1 MTLAEARSGAGGL
14 GQRASAASADLGV
27 RLCLAL
33 VALLLLFRVLL
44 AATADLSEDEAYY
57 WLWSTHLAAGYYD
70 HPPMIAYWIRA
81 GTAVFGQTGFGV
93 RFAALLSSLAGSYVL
108 YRASLSLFGDRNAAL
123 LAVLWLNATLFC
135 NAAAIIATP
144 DTPLAFFAILT
155 LFALAKLTETGR
167 GAWWYALGAA
177 LGLAFMS
184 KYTAVLLLP
193 GIFLWMIALPSGRR
207 WFLRPEPYLGAVIA
221 AAIVA
226 PVFYWNFTHDW
237 ASFAKQ
243 AQHGMGDQPGNAF
256 ASIAGLVGAQAGLA
270 TPIIFAFCVWGSF
283 FALLRGWKRRDSRWL
298 LPGALTA
305 PVFLFFLVHSASHKI
320 QPNWPG
326 FIYPVAV
333 LAAVHSFL
341 ALSRERGLP
350 AWLPRQLPFGAVARH
365 CVYGVCV
372 SAAGD
377 RRFAYR
383 GEEGSNRQAE
393 RLGQARRRHNRAG
406 SRRRRSQRADTQLC
420 HDGRARLLRT
430 QGSPGDA
437 GQRAHTLCKP
447 AGAG

>member
-14 GQRASAASADLGV
+14 GQKSTAASADLGI

-93 RFAALLSSLAGSYVL
+93 RFAAVLSSVAGSYVL

-144 DTPLAFFAILT
+144 DTPLAFFAT
-155 LFALAKLTETGR
+155 VALFASAKLTETGR

-305 PVFLFFLVHSASHKI
+305 PVFLFFLSIRPAIKSSLTG
-320 QPNWPG
+320 P
-326 FIYPVAV
+326 
-333 LAAVHSFL
+333 
-341 ALSRERGLP
+341 ALSIRSPFWRPYIAFWHFPESGGCRHGFPAASVWPRGSALRLRRLRFCSWGP
-350 AWLPRQLPFGAVARH
+350 AFCL
-365 CVYGVCV
+365 
-372 SAAGD
+372 
-377 RRFAYR
+377 
-383 GEEGSNRQAE
+383 
-393 RLGQARRRHNRAG
+393 
-406 SRRRRSQRADTQLC
+406 SRRRRIQP
-420 HDGRARLLRT
+420 
-430 QGSPGDA
+430 PG
-437 GQRAHTLCKP
+437 
-447 AGAG
+447 